1 MRIRKCASRLLGT
14 RRAGSPSPLTAGL
27 NSSPPPQTLSWDSEA
42 SSSSAAAG
50 LLCELNRSPWDD
62 PMCLELIAA
71 CDPEEEEDDGG
82 ILGNGVKA
90 EVGEPRGNP
99 GNRIKYDA
107 AAVSCLLKSCV
118 DSHAG
123 KPMLSS
129 GREASM
135 KWSGDKVEEKA
146 RKKDGT
152 KMTKKK
158 KGNVLQTKGGV
169 AATEASL
176 SCKKSDGKGW
186 HCKRPAHRPHSLCNY
201 HLTQLRS
208 YACSPGHGKAAESPP
223 SECQGG
229 VSRRQKKTDTA
240 GADSDMYYYYSGF
253 GPWRAKTRS
262 RQATDDD
269 DEEEEEQEDG
279 KEILESGNGCDVDAP
294 AMAGEDEENSDEDK
308 GDNSG
313 RDREGSKRSHRKR
326 GRKRMKARSLK
337 SLL

>member
-50 LLCELNRSPWDD
+50 LLCQLNQSPWDD

-107 AAVSCLLKSCV
+107 AAVSCVLKRRESTEEGRGKDDEEEERQCPPNKRRSCGYGGF
-118 DSHAG
+118 SE
-123 KPMLSS
+123 LQ
-129 GREASM
+129 
-135 KWSGDKVEEKA
+135 EE
-146 RKKDGT
+146 RR
-152 KMTKKK
+152 
-158 KGNVLQTKGGV
+158 Q
-169 AATEASL
+169 
-176 SCKKSDGKGW
+176 
-186 HCKRPAHRPHSLCNY
+186 
-201 HLTQLRS
+201 
-208 YACSPGHGKAAESPP
+208 SPGHGKAAESPP

-240 GADSDMYYYYSGF
+240 GADSNMYYYYAGF

-262 RQATDDD
+262 RQGTDD

-279 KEILESGNGCDVDAP
+279 QEILESGNGCDVDAP
-294 AMAGEDEENSDEDK
+294 ATAGEDENSDEDK

>member
-1 MRIRKCASRLLGT
+1 MRIRKCASQLLGT
-14 RRAGSPSPLTAGL
+14 RRAGSPSRLTAGL
-27 NSSPPPQTLSWDSEA
+27 NSSPPPRTLSWDSEA

-107 AAVSCLLKSCV
+107 AAVSCVLK
-118 DSHAG
+118 
-123 KPMLSS
+123 
-129 GREASM
+129 REASM

-146 RKKDGT
+146 RKKDGA
-152 KMTKKK
+152 KMTKKKK

-169 AATEASL
+169 VATEASL

-208 YACSPGHGKAAESPP
+208 YTCSPGHGKAAESPP

-229 VSRRQKKTDTA
+229 MSRRQKKTDTA
-240 GADSDMYYYYSGF
+240 GADSNMYYYYSGF

-269 DEEEEEQEDG
+269 DEEEEEEEQEDG
-279 KEILESGNGCDVDAP
+279 KEILESGNGCDADAP
-294 AMAGEDEENSDEDK
+294 AMAGENEENNDEDK

>member
-50 LLCELNRSPWDD
+50 LLCQLNQSPWDD

-107 AAVSCLLKSCV
+107 AAVSCVLK
-118 DSHAG
+118 
-123 KPMLSS
+123 
-129 GREASM
+129 REASM

-146 RKKDGT
+146 RKKDGA

-176 SCKKSDGKGW
+176 SCKKSDGKG
-186 HCKRPAHRPHSLCNY
+186 
-201 HLTQLRS
+201 
-208 YACSPGHGKAAESPP
+208 
-223 SECQGG
+223 G

-240 GADSDMYYYYSGF
+240 GADSNMYYYYAGF

-262 RQATDDD
+262 RQGTDD

-279 KEILESGNGCDVDAP
+279 QEILESGNGCDVDAP
-294 AMAGEDEENSDEDK
+294 ATAGEDENSDEDK